1 MVLNRVIQL
10 FRRNSHESEQPS
22 AGLEATVVPRSE
34 HGISRQHLSPSALK
48 VLYRLNRSGFQAYL
62 VGGGV
67 RDLLLGHSPK
77 DFDIVTD
84 ARPEQVKKLFHNCRL
99 IGRRFRLAHIMFGR
113 EIIEVAT
120 MRGHHDESKGGHVSK
135 RDDDSG
141 MILRDNVYG
150 SIEEDA
156 ERRDFTI
163 NALYYNIADYSV
175 LDFAGGIEAI
185 QKRRIEM
192 IGDPDS
198 RYREDPVRML
208 RAVRFATKLDMEIA
222 PTTATPIHANAEL
235 LSGIPAARL
244 FDELCKLFLAGKAE
258 HNFHMLREF
267 GLFNSLFPE
276 LADFLDAE
284 ASEQDIEFILAALRN
299 TDNRVNQEQSVT
311 PAFIYAALLWPLV
324 EFKMREL
331 RSQSELHET
340 EALQIAASDVL
351 DTQQQRT
358 AVPKRFSLVSRD
370 IWSLQFRLPKRQG
383 RKAERLAEHPK
394 IRAAF
399 DFLLLRGQVFGGE
412 LEQLA
417 QWWQH
422 YLTGNQEKRAS
433 LEKDVS
439 STSRGP
445 KRRRRRRP
453 AGPKP
458 TTNTNSE

>member
-1 MVLNRVIQL
+1 MVLKSVFKL
-10 FRRNSHESEQPS
+10 FRRSNDGSGLPEG
-22 AGLEATVVPRSE
+22 GLEATVFPRSE
-34 HGISRQHLSPSALK
+34 HGISRQQLSPNALK
-48 VLYRLNRSGFQAYL
+48 VLYRLHKSGFQAYL

-67 RDLLLGHSPK
+67 RDLLLGESPK

-120 MRGHHDESKGGHVSK
+120 MRGHHDESKGGHISK

-150 SIEEDA
+150 TIEEDA

-185 QKRRIEM
+185 KRRRIEM
-192 IGDPDS
+192 IGDPEA

-208 RAVRFATKLDMEIA
+208 RAVRFATKLDMTIA
-222 PTTATPIHANAEL
+222 DETAEPIHDNAEL
-235 LSGIPAARL
+235 LAGIPAARL
-244 FDELCKLFLAGKAE
+244 FDELCKLLLAGKAE
-258 HNFHMLREF
+258 ANFQMLRDY
-267 GLFNSLFPE
+267 GLFDILFPE
-276 LADFLDAE
+276 LSEFLDTE
-284 ASEQDIEFILAALRN
+284 ASEQDLAFILAALRN
-299 TDNRVNQEQSVT
+299 TDARVNQEQSVT

-331 RSQSELHET
+331 SSQSELHTT
-340 EALQIAASDVL
+340 EALQVAASEVL
-351 DTQQQRT
+351 DRQQQRT
-358 AVPKRFSLVSRD
+358 AIPKRFSLVSRD
-370 IWSLQFRLPKRQG
+370 IWSLQLRLPKRQG
-383 RKAERLAEHPK
+383 RKAERLATHPK

-399 DFLLLRGQVFGGE
+399 DFLLLRGQIYGGE

-417 QWWQH
+417 QWWQQ
-422 YLTGNQEKRAS
+422 YLASTGEKRQA
-433 LEKDVS
+433 LEKEVAGFN
-439 STSRGP
+439 RGP

-453 AGPKP
+453 SKPKAKP
-458 TTNTNSE
+458 EQSE